1 MGRKVKRLKL
11 MKNIEIVN
19 AINNLNTFVE
29 HQRATGQT
37 FLTVKG
43 QFAIKV
49 NNDALMAKYKPYS
62 DTFNELKEKYTKD
75 GKVDESN
82 EDFQKELKE
91 LLDLEIDDINLRK
104 ITENDFFNG
113 VTIDDIVLLDFM
125 TE

>member
-1 MGRKVKRLKL
+1 MGRKDNKV

-29 HQRATGQT
+29 HQRASNQT
-37 FLTVKG
+37 FLSVKG

-49 NNDALMAKYKPYS
+49 NNDTLMAKYKPYS
-62 DTFNELKEKYTKD
+62 DTFNELKEKYTVD
-75 GKVDESN
+75 GKLDESN

>member
-1 MGRKVKRLKL
+1 MGRKENKV

-29 HQRATGQT
+29 HQRVSNQT
-37 FLTVKG
+37 FLSVKG

-49 NNDALMAKYKPYS
+49 NNDTLMAKYKPYS

>member
-1 MGRKVKRLKL
+1 

-75 GKVDESN
+75 GKVDSFSDE
-82 EDFQKELKE
+82 FQKELQE

>member
-1 MGRKVKRLKL
+1 

-82 EDFQKELKE
+82 EDFQTELKE